1 MRRGRPQGHRREQDL
16 WHLGARISERLLCSP
31 RKQAIHPER
40 LCTQRLC
47 TQPHFGCMLGA
58 KCACINFPRKG
69 DLFMTIM
76 PFLAQGETVA
86 PRQPVMHHGFPK
98 MHHDFGQCTKL
109 SPEMH
114 HENEKCTKLFLKCTK
129 ANGKMQPGFLILS
142 K

>member
-1 MRRGRPQGHRREQDL
+1 MPKKCRFPILSHDEPRQ
-16 WHLGARISERLLCSP
+16 HLPGFI
-31 RKQAIHPER
+31 
-40 LCTQRLC
+40 
-47 TQPHFGCMLGA
+47 LGSS
-58 KCACINFPRKG
+58 CVFINFARNG

>member
-1 MRRGRPQGHRREQDL
+1 MNRRALSVCTIVCGYAPNDYAPSRI
-16 WHLGARISERLLCSP
+16 LGAC
-31 RKQAIHPER
+31 
-40 LCTQRLC
+40 
-47 TQPHFGCMLGA
+47 
-58 KCACINFPRKG
+58 CINFPRKG

>member
-1 MRRGRPQGHRREQDL
+1 
-16 WHLGARISERLLCSP
+16 
-31 RKQAIHPER
+31 
-40 LCTQRLC
+40 
-47 TQPHFGCMLGA
+47 
-58 KCACINFPRKG
+58 
-69 DLFMTIM
+69 MTIM

-142 K
+142 KLVRKPILNIIIKIGSRTECFSLIFRAFFDLPVLRRKSKTVKN

>member
-1 MRRGRPQGHRREQDL
+1 MAVLFSWSSVPFFCLYAQSFAGLNPTIVNPGCFGFS
-16 WHLGARISERLLCSP
+16 LGSSCV
-31 RKQAIHPER
+31 
-40 LCTQRLC
+40 
-47 TQPHFGCMLGA
+47 
-58 KCACINFPRKG
+58 CINFARKG

>member
-1 MRRGRPQGHRREQDL
+1 MK
-16 WHLGARISERLLCSP
+16 ASVMTERYWADVL
-31 RKQAIHPER
+31 EY
-40 LCTQRLC
+40 
-47 TQPHFGCMLGA
+47 
-58 KCACINFPRKG
+58 
-69 DLFMTIM
+69 
-76 PFLAQGETVA
+76 A